1 MQAQCVS
8 YSIGDMSRET
18 GLSVSTLRYYEK
30 LGLLA
35 PVPRSAGNIRQYGE
49 ADLER
54 LRMLECLKN
63 TGMALKDIRTFFSWC
78 DEGDSTLPARYQMF
92 LERRAE
98 TLRQIS
104 LLQKELRHIEYKC
117 EFYRR
122 ALQYGST
129 EAEEVQ
135 RFARDFPYREL
146 PAAHTGPASSD
157 LVPAADASLTSAHA
171 AEVRLC
177 CLAPADSVGASPA
190 CPANPA
196 DCPMLRT
203 DAPACPAGKV
213 RLACVPSRADGD

>member
-1 MQAQCVS
+1 MQAPSGS

-78 DEGDSTLPARYQMF
+78 DEGDATLPARYQMF

-117 EFYRR
+117 EFYNTALPRR
-122 ALQYGST
+122 RRCSALPGSSPT
-129 EAEEVQ
+129 G
-135 RFARDFPYREL
+135 RPRRRIHSRRPIARPLRRKRL
-146 PAAHTGPASSD
+146 PAPG
-157 LVPAADASLTSAHA
+157 
-171 AEVRLC
+171 
-177 CLAPADSVGASPA
+177 
-190 CPANPA
+190 
-196 DCPMLRT
+196 
-203 DAPACPAGKV
+203 GKS
-213 RLACVPSRADGD
+213 RPSCVPPRRML

>member
-1 MQAQCVS
+1 MQTPSGS

-78 DEGDSTLPARYQMF
+78 DEGDATLPARYQMF

-129 EAEEVQ
+129 EAAEVQ
-135 RFARDFPYREL
+135 RFAREFPYRET
-146 PAAHTGPASSD
+146 PAAHTQPSAD
-157 LVPAADASLTSAHA
+157 LSAFA
-171 AEVRLC
+171 AE
-177 CLAPADSVGASPA
+177 APA
-190 CPANPA
+190 CPADPA
-196 DCPMLRT
+196 DCPMLRA
-203 DAPACPAGKV
+203 DAPAGAGGKS
-213 RLACVPSRADGD
+213 RPSCAPPRRML

>member
-1 MQAQCVS
+1 MQAQCIS
-8 YSIGDMSRET
+8 YSIGDISRET

-49 ADLER
+49 TDLER

-63 TGMALKDIRTFFSWC
+63 TGMALKDIRTFFAWC
-78 DEGDSTLPARYQMF
+78 DEGDATLPARYQMF

-129 EAEEVQ
+129 EAAEVQ
-135 RFARDFPYREL
+135 RFAREFPYREL
-146 PAAHTGPASSD
+146 PPSHTQPSAD
-157 LVPAADASLTSAHA
+157 LSAF
-171 AEVRLC
+171 AEE
-177 CLAPADSVGASPA
+177 
-190 CPANPA
+190 
-196 DCPMLRT
+196 
-203 DAPACPAGKV
+203 APACPGGKSSPS
-213 RLACVPSRADGD
+213 CVHAHTDGN